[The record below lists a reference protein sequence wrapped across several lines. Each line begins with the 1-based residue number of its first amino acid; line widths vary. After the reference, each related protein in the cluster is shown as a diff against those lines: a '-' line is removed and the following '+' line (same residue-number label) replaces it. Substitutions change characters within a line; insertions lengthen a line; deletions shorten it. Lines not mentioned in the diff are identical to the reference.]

1 MVGSL
6 PDGCTRLGR
15 SAPEEDRLAKW
26 NEEVNRTG
34 GQRIGEEKYNA
45 ETLRTQRKAKQRK
58 AKKRKSGPPRM
69 AGPATVGE
77 HKTRPL
83 EGSRYVR
90 RVAPFCVVGRWLG
103 RVRC

>member
-58 AKKRKSGPPRM
+58 ARAARRGRRDLQQQENTRRGHLKV
-69 AGPATVGE
+69 AATLGE
-77 HKTRPL
+77 
-83 EGSRYVR
+83 
-90 RVAPFCVVGRWLG
+90 WLHFAL
-103 RVRC
+103 

>member
-45 ETLRTQRKAKQRK
+45 ETLRTQRRE
-58 AKKRKSGPPRM
+58 KKSKERQERPAADGGPYNSRRIQD
-69 AGPATVGE
+69 AAT
-77 HKTRPL
+77 
-83 EGSRYVR
+83 
-90 RVAPFCVVGRWLG
+90 
-103 RVRC
+103 

>member
-34 GQRIGEEKYNA
+34 EQRIGEEKYKA
-45 ETLRTQRKAKQRK
+45 ETLRTQRREKQSKERQE
-58 AKKRKSGPPRM
+58 R
-69 AGPATVGE
+69 PAADGGTYN
-77 HKTRPL
+77 
-83 EGSRYVR
+83 SRR
-90 RVAPFCVVGRWLG
+90 TQDAAT
-103 RVRC
+103 

>member
-45 ETLRTQRKAKQRK
+45 ETLRTQRREKQRK
-58 AKKRKSGPPRM
+58 EKKRKARAAPADGGPCN
-69 AGPATVGE
+69 
-77 HKTRPL
+77 
-83 EGSRYVR
+83 SRR
-90 RVAPFCVVGRWLG
+90 TQDAAI
-103 RVRC
+103 